1 MQSYALKAG
10 LILCLAAALTSCGGG
25 YNSGAAGNAV
35 AQVTLT
41 PASVSVVA
49 GEVSQL
55 GFNATTVSGGTPS
68 PAPTFTFNSSNT
80 QVATVSPSGLVCGG
94 IWDSFFIVCNGTNS
108 MGNPVQGTATITAT
122 AGGISSSPVEATVH
136 PVVTSVVVDPIAGCT
151 SIKGT
156 HQFTAHAC
164 SSKVI
169 PPDSTGPCAPN
180 AKEITNLVG
189 PISWVTAT
197 SGVAAI
203 DANGVATASVPGFT
217 QIIASVGTISSAPV
231 GFRTC
236 MPIEI
241 RLHLN
246 GDPPGQP
253 SGSAALAVA
262 GTTTLQ
268 ADMVDE
274 NGVTTNSAPV
284 QIVSANTEVASISG
298 VTLTGVSPG
307 GAGLLAVCVPPS
319 CGAGLTAPIPFYSN
333 LFGVV
338 VTGGSPATFVYA
350 TSTFTPPS
358 GTSPSM
364 IPIDTSKSPPTA
376 GTALTLPGTPN
387 SLIFTPDGA
396 TGYMGTSAGIAVF
409 NTGTNIVTLAAP
421 FVGKALAVAPDGS
434 VAIFSNAASVPD
446 PITGAVGPIEPDGP
460 SQRVLVLTAS
470 NNSAASFV
478 LPGAV
483 AAAFTGDSSKAF
495 IATNTGNVYVFS
507 PTTSQQT
514 ISIGGVSND
523 VTTVAAGPYAFF
535 ANPGSGLEV
544 VATCN
549 NVQQPTANNPPTNS
563 TTLQMLGSI
572 GNTNIIVAVDNT
584 GVDIETVFLNSILS
598 TNPTLPFVYSPANC
612 APPVF
617 YGNQFVDFG
626 VGAFTAHQLIVP
638 SDGRE
643 GLGGS
648 HIVVLPAGIPK
659 VLVAVPGQA
668 TGGTISLAGAAT
680 EPLSGGMTLDGN
692 TLWVG
697 VGGSNSVDEIVLTN
711 SADTVQIPMSFKKS
725 DGSAAPPNIVAVKP
739 H

>member
-1 MQSYALKAG
+1 MQSCVLKTG
-10 LILCLAAALTSCGGG
+10 MILCLAAALTSCSG

-41 PASVSVVA
+41 PASVSVIA

-55 GFNATTVSGGTPS
+55 SFNATTVSGGTPS

-94 IWDSFFIVCNGTNS
+94 VWDSLFIVCNGNNS

-122 AGGISSSPVEATVH
+122 AGGVSSSPVQATVH
-136 PVVTSVVVDPIAGCT
+136 PVVTSVVVNPIAGCT

-156 HQFTAHAC
+156 QQFTGHAC
-164 SSKVI
+164 SSKVT
-169 PPDSTGPCAPN
+169 PPDTTGPCAPN

-189 PISWVTAT
+189 PISWISTT
-197 SGVAAI
+197 TGVASI
-203 DANGVATASVPGFT
+203 DANGVATATVPGFT
-217 QIIASVGTISSAPV
+217 DIVATVGTISSAPV

-253 SGSAALAVA
+253 SGSAGLAVA
-262 GTTTLQ
+262 GTATLQ

-274 NGVTTNSAPV
+274 NGVTTASAPV

-307 GAGLLAVCVPPS
+307 GAALLGVCSPPA
-319 CGAGLTAPIPFYSN
+319 CGAGFTAPIPFYSN
-333 LFGVV
+333 VFTVSV
-338 VTGGSPATFVYA
+338 SGGSPATFVYA

-358 GTSPSM
+358 GTSPTM

-387 SLIFTPDGA
+387 SLIFTVDGSA
-396 TGYMGTSAGIAVF
+396 GYMGTNAGTALF
-409 NTGTNIVTLAAP
+409 QPGTGVVSLVSP
-421 FVGKALAVAPDGS
+421 FVGKVLAVSPDGS

-446 PITGAVGPIEPDGP
+446 PVTGVVGPIEPDGP

-478 LPGAV
+478 LPGAI

-514 ISIGGVSND
+514 ISIGSVSTD
-523 VTTVAAGPYAFF
+523 VTTVAAGPYAYF
-535 ANPGSGLEV
+535 ANPGNGLEV

-549 NVQQPTANNPPTNS
+549 NVQQPIANNPPTNS

-572 GNTNIIVAVDNT
+572 GNTNKIVAVDST
-584 GVDIETVFLNSILS
+584 GVDIVSVFLNSILS
-598 TNPTLPFVYSPANC
+598 TNPPLPFVYSPANC
-612 APPVF
+612 APPVS
-617 YGNQFVDFG
+617 YSNQFVDFG
-626 VGAFTAHQLIVP
+626 LGAFTAHQLIVP
-638 SDGRE
+638 SDGTT
-643 GLGGS
+643 GLAGS
-648 HIVVLPAGIPK
+648 HIVVLPAGINK
-659 VLVAVPGQA
+659 VLVAVPGQP
-668 TGGTISLAGAAT
+668 GGTIPLAGAAT
-680 EPLSGGMTLDGN
+680 EALSGGMTLDGN

-725 DGSAAPPNIVAVKP
+725 DGSAAPPNLVVVQPK
-739 H
+739 